1 MYDYLIVGAGLF
13 GSSFAARAKKKGRS
27 VLVLEKSPVVG
38 GAIRT
43 ERKDDIDIHVVGPHI
58 FHTSDKSAYDF
69 FDSYGKRKTFI
80 NEPLAFYKG
89 KYYHRPFNRNTFKD
103 LWGITDPEEAKK
115 KIKEQI
121 VASHIGE
128 PKNLREQAIK
138 RVGKDI
144 FEILVKGYTEKQWGR
159 SCEDLPA
166 SIIKRLPVR
175 FTFNNNYFNDTY
187 SGIPREG
194 YTKTIENRL
203 EGCDLLL
210 NTDFL
215 ADKEKFRKRAGKVIY
230 TGAIDAYF
238 GFRLGQLEYRTL
250 RFETERLEQEYY
262 QKVAVVNYTDRDVPY
277 TRICE
282 HKHFMDRHNHKVTYI
297 TKEYPKEFEKGDRP
311 LYPISNE
318 KNKALAEEYKKMAG
332 KEENVFFAGRLGS
345 YSYFDRDDTIREA
358 RKLFDSLEA

>member
-13 GSSFAARAKKKGRS
+13 GASLAARRKKDYK
-27 VLVLEKSPVVG
+27 VLVVEKLPYVG

-43 ERKDDIDIHVVGPHI
+43 ERKDNIDIHVVGPHI
-58 FHTSDKSAYDF
+58 FHTSDEFAWNF

-115 KIKEQI
+115 KIQEQI
-121 VASHIGE
+121 DASGIQE
-128 PKNLREQAIK
+128 PKNLEEQAIK

-159 SCEDLPA
+159 PCNELPA

-187 SGIPREG
+187 SGIPMEG

-203 EGCDLLL
+203 EGVDVRL
-210 NTDFL
+210 NKDFL
-215 ADKEKFRKRAGKVIY
+215 ADKDNLEKLAKHVIY
-230 TGAIDAYF
+230 TGPIDAYF
-238 GFRLGQLEYRTL
+238 NYRLGQ
-250 RFETERLEQEYY
+250 
-262 QKVAVVNYTDRDVPY
+262 
-277 TRICE
+277 I
-282 HKHFMDRHNHKVTYI
+282 
-297 TKEYPKEFEKGDRP
+297 
-311 LYPISNE
+311 
-318 KNKALAEEYKKMAG
+318 
-332 KEENVFFAGRLGS
+332 GR
-345 YSYFDRDDTIREA
+345 A
-358 RKLFDSLEA
+358 HV